1 LFSNKL
7 ELLYLKYFK
16 MNKTT
21 KIILWSVAGIAVIAG
36 TYYAYAVYRKVQ
48 TTSADPEKNDRKIQV
63 VLNKEA

>member
-1 LFSNKL
+1 MFSNKL

-36 TYYAYAVYRKVQ
+36 TYWAYSAYRKVQ